1 MFETKQGVCDAMC
14 KAIQSTDA
22 GGSPINNP
30 LKEIRYIVRDDGTEI
45 ARPIFE
51 NGAGKNGWYDVNIT
65 GDSGI
70 AIIMDVVKHFVRSV
84 W

>member
-1 MFETKQGVCDAMC
+1 MTENKQTVCT
-14 KAIQSTDA
+14 AICNALRTTSAA
-22 GGSPINNP
+22 GQPDNNA
-30 LKEIRYIVRDDGTEI
+30 LKEIRYIVKSNGDEI

-51 NGAGKNGWYDVNIT
+51 DGTGENGWYDVNIT

-70 AIIMDVVKHFVRSV
+70 GIWFDITNQFIRKM

>member
-22 GGSPINNP
+22 GGSPLNNP
-30 LKEIRYIVRDDGTEI
+30 LRELRYMVLDDGMEI
-45 ARPIFE
+45 VRPIFADGTGE
-51 NGAGKNGWYDVNIT
+51 NGYMDVNVT
-65 GDSGI
+65 ADSGI
-70 AIIMDVVKHFVRSV
+70 AMIMDITKQFIRKM